1 MAPELRHLRAFLVL
15 ADELNFTA
23 AGRRLF
29 VSQQALSR
37 LVQQLEREVGVP
49 LVRRSTRSVALT
61 DAGTALLAGARRA
74 VSAADQAVVAA
85 RRAHAGPRAVLRVD
99 VSSSGLETG
108 ALLLDRLRDAHSEVA
123 VHETEVGVE
132 RGLAMLAAGE
142 LDVLMGVVDDPPPEL
157 ARAVVRHERVLI
169 GMARDHRLAAEPA
182 VRVAALAGERLLL
195 PADGTAPDW
204 VRFVL
209 ATCRA
214 AGVEPRRYNG
224 VTHGS
229 AAAAAVVGQGR
240 CVVPTTAWAAPPAEL
255 VFRPLVEPAPVVRWA
270 ALTRPQDAG
279 RPEVA
284 AFLDTARVIG
294 AEREWTP
301 PSR

>member
-23 AGRRLF
+23 AARRLF

-37 LVQQLEREVGVP
+37 LVQQFEREVGVP

-61 DAGTALLAGARRA
+61 EAGAALLPAARRSVA
-74 VSAADQAVVAA
+74 AADQAVVAA
-85 RRAHAGPRAVLRVD
+85 RRAHAGPRAALRVD

-108 ALLLDRLRDAHSEVA
+108 ALLLGRLRDEHPEVA

-142 LDVLMGVVDDPPPEL
+142 LDVLMGVVDEPPPEL
-157 ARAVVRHERVLI
+157 SRTVVRHERVLL
-169 GMARDHRLAAEPA
+169 GTARTHLLATERA
-182 VRVAALAGERLLL
+182 VRVAALAGEQLLL

-204 VRFVL
+204 VDTIL

-214 AGVEPRRYNG
+214 AGVEPRRWNG

-229 AAAAAVVGQGR
+229 AAAAAVVAQGR
-240 CVVPTTAWAAPPAEL
+240 CVVPTTAWAAPAPGV
-255 VFRPLVEPAPVVRWA
+255 VFRPLVDPTPVVRWA
-270 ALTRPQDAG
+270 VLTRPQDAE

-284 AFLDTARVIG
+284 AFLRVARMVA
-294 AEREWTP
+294 AEREWT
-301 PSR
+301 

>member
-1 MAPELRHLRAFLVL
+1 M
-15 ADELNFTA
+15 
-23 AGRRLF
+23 
-29 VSQQALSR
+29 
-37 LVQQLEREVGVP
+37 
-49 LVRRSTRSVALT
+49 
-61 DAGTALLAGARRA
+61 
-74 VSAADQAVVAA
+74 
-85 RRAHAGPRAVLRVD
+85 
-99 VSSSGLETG
+99 
-108 ALLLDRLRDAHSEVA
+108 
-123 VHETEVGVE
+123 
-132 RGLAMLAAGE
+132 GE
-142 LDVLMGVVDDPPPEL
+142 VDDPPPEL
-157 ARAVVRHERVLI
+157 ARAVVRHERELI